1 MLVSES
7 GNAGLFRISC
17 TYLAMPGS
25 SRMAV
30 GQSHVFPHPVGELRV
45 LGGGGDKDQK
55 INTFETWL
63 VKIGSSTQILLRE
76 LLGSGL
82 LLTHSLATE

>member
-1 MLVSES
+1 
-7 GNAGLFRISC
+7 
-17 TYLAMPGS
+17 MPGP

-30 GQSHVFPHPVGELRV
+30 VQSHILYHPVGELRG
-45 LGGGGDKDQK
+45 LGVGGDKDQK

-63 VKIGSSTQILLRE
+63 VKIGSSTRILLRE
-76 LLGSGL
+76 LPDSCL